1 MVVICYL
8 TKLNVL
14 FIINLK
20 IESIELLYLRKTKKT
35 ISLKSACFSF
45 LM

>member
-14 FIINLK
+14 FIMNLK
-20 IESIELLYLRKTKKT
+20 IESIELLYLRKTKK
-35 ISLKSACFSF
+35 KHFFEKCVF
-45 LM
+45 